1 MVIEVERKMERLKN
15 KNILIT
21 GGREELVWLLLRNS
35 NVKVLV
41 S

>member
-1 MVIEVERKMERLKN
+1 MEMETAMGKLKN

-21 GGREELVWLLLRNS
+21 GEREELVWLLPRNS

>member
-1 MVIEVERKMERLKN
+1 MEIERAMGKLKN
-15 KNILIT
+15 KNILNYR
-21 GGREELVWLLLRNS
+21 GGREELVWLLSRNS